1 MDIDFSLVLVL
12 ATGLAFV
19 LWLVD
24 RLWFAS
30 GRKQTELQLQ
40 ASYPG
45 WQQAGSEQARQYEQ
59 AVHHQARQPAV
70 FEYAS
75 SFLPVLAIVLV
86 LRSFLVEPFQ
96 IPSASMVPT
105 LEVGDFILVN
115 KFAYGLRL
123 PVAGTKV
130 VDIGEPQR
138 GDVMVFFP
146 PDDKRYFIKR
156 VIGLPGD
163 RIAIRNK
170 QLTINGENAE
180 QTLLAELPAGNPS
193 YQLLEEQ
200 LADARHAVKLELY
213 KPRGRTPLGYD
224 PDNLELTVKPGHYF
238 MMGDNRDNSSD
249 SRFWG
254 QVPEENVVG
263 KAFAIWMHWD
273 SFFSIPSFKRVGRIE

>member
-1 MDIDFSLVLVL
+1 MDIDFSLVLVV
-12 ATGLAFV
+12 ATGAAFV
-19 LWLVD
+19 LWLID
-24 RLWFAS
+24 RLWFAP
-30 GRKQTELQLQ
+30 GRNQRRQSLQLE
-40 ASYPG
+40 YPG
-45 WQQAGSEQARQYEQ
+45 WDQSGSEDQRKYA
-59 AVHHQARQPAV
+59 AVLDSQVRQPAL
-70 FEYAS
+70 FEYAA

-115 KFAYGLRL
+115 KFTYGLRL
-123 PVAGTKV
+123 PVVGTKV
-130 VDIGEPQR
+130 LALGEPQR

-146 PDDKRYFIKR
+146 PNDKRYFIKR

-163 RIAIRNK
+163 RIEIRNK
-170 QLTINGENAE
+170 VLTINGEPAP
-180 QTLLAELPAGNPS
+180 QSLLAELPAGRPS
-193 YQLLEEQ
+193 YQLRKEDLLGVEHTV
-200 LADARHAVKLELY
+200 RTELY

-224 PDNLELTVKPGHYF
+224 PDNLSLTVAPGYYF

-254 QVPEENVVG
+254 QVPEQNVVG

-273 SFFSIPSFKRVGRIE
+273 SFFSIPAFNRVGRIE

>member
-12 ATGLAFV
+12 ATGIAFV

-24 RLWFAS
+24 KLLFAP
-30 GRKQTELQLQ
+30 GRNQVAKRLQ
-40 ASYPG
+40 ARYPQ
-45 WQQAGSEQARQYEQ
+45 WEQGGTDDRRQYEQ
-59 AVHHQARQPAV
+59 AVQSQARQPV
-70 FEYAS
+70 LFEYAS

-86 LRSFLVEPFQ
+86 LRSFIVEPFQ

-123 PVAGTKV
+123 PVVGTRV
-130 VDIGEPQR
+130 MEVGEPQR

-163 RIAIRNK
+163 RVEIRDK
-170 QLTINGENAE
+170 RLMINGEVAN
-180 QTLLAELPAGNPS
+180 QTLLAELPAGKPS
-193 YQLLEEQ
+193 YQLYKEQ
-200 LADARHAVKLELY
+200 IGLVEHAIRTELY

-224 PDNLELTVKPGHYF
+224 PDNLSLTVKPGHYF

-254 QVPEENVVG
+254 QVPEHNVVG

-273 SFFSIPSFKRVGRIE
+273 SFFSIPSFKRVGMIE

>member
-12 ATGLAFV
+12 ATGIALV
-19 LWLVD
+19 LWLID
-24 RLWFAS
+24 RLLFAPR
-30 GRKQTELQLQ
+30 RKQTLKRLQ
-40 ASYPG
+40 AEYPG
-45 WQQAGSEQARQYEQ
+45 WEQDGSADQLRYQQAQQT
-59 AVHHQARQPAV
+59 QARQPV
-70 FEYAS
+70 LFEYAA

-86 LRSFLVEPFQ
+86 LRSFIVEPFQ

-115 KFAYGLRL
+115 KFSYGLRL
-123 PVAGTKV
+123 PVLGTKV
-130 VDIGEPQR
+130 VDVGEPQR

-163 RIAIRNK
+163 RIEIRDK
-170 QLTINGENAE
+170 HLIINGEEAD
-180 QTLLAELPAGNPS
+180 QTLLAELPAGQPS
-193 YQLLEEQ
+193 YQLFKERLGEVEHSI
-200 LADARHAVKLELY
+200 RSELY
-213 KPRGRTPLGYD
+213 KPSGRTPLGYD
-224 PDNLELTVKPGHYF
+224 PDNLSLTVKPGHYF

-254 QVPEENVVG
+254 QVPEHNVVG

-273 SFFSIPSFKRVGRIE
+273 SFFSIPSFKRVGMIE